1 MPDDGDRDPFVTDRD
16 GAEQA
21 SEIWQTGA
29 MLPHEERI
37 GTRRV
42 YDGHLLHLRVDD
54 VRLPSGRESVREIVE
69 HPGSV
74 VIVPLTAEREVLLV
88 RQFRY
93 ATGRYLAELPAG
105 LIDPGEHFMETATRE
120 LTEETGYAAESL
132 RHLTTVYVS
141 PGYAQERSAIV
152 LATGCRPVAHV
163 PDQDEPLELIRH
175 PLATLDE
182 LLVPGNTAIE
192 NAPTMLGLLWL
203 LRLDRMGEI

>member
-1 MPDDGDRDPFVTDRD
+1 MPDAGDRDPFLTDRSE
-16 GAEQA
+16 GERA
-21 SEIWQTGA
+21 SDRWQTGA
-29 MLPHEERI
+29 MLPHEKRI
-37 GTRRV
+37 DTRRV

-105 LIDPGEHFMETATRE
+105 LIDPGEHVMETAARE
-120 LTEETGYAAESL
+120 LTEETGYAAKSL

-175 PLATLDE
+175 PVAMLDE

-203 LRLDRMGEI
+203 LRLDRMGEL